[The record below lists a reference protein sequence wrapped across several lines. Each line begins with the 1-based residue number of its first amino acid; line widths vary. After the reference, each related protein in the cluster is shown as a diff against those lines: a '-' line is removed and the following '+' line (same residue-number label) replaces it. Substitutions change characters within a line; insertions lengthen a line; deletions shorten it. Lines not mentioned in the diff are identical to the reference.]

1 VYDVPSLEE
10 IIRITGL
17 EPRFSPDG
25 SSLAVLNFDDGVTIW
40 NTTTW
45 EAVRQTADELTNPFH
60 MSWSDD
66 GTRLVIGGGQSE
78 VHIVDAESL
87 NLIQT
92 VPFQGATAVGVAF
105 VNEDRHVVVGTADG
119 KVLVLTLDTDE
130 LISIAGERLT
140 RGLSD
145 DECQLYGIDPCI
157 SLEELLANG

>member
-1 VYDVPSLEE
+1 M
-10 IIRITGL
+10 
-17 EPRFSPDG
+17 
-25 SSLAVLNFDDGVTIW
+25 AVVNFDDGVTIW
-40 NTTTW
+40 DTTTW
-45 EAVRQTADELTNPFH
+45 EAVRQTADQLANPFH

-157 SLEELLANG
+157 SLEELLANGELTPRRFLLRASPYREPSRAN